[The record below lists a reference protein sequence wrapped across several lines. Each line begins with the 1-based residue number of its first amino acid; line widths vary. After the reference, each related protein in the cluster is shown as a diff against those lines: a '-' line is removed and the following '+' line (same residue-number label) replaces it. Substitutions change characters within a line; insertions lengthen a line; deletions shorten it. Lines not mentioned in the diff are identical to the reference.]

1 MSTSRTE
8 EKEQN
13 RFWNEFRIGVLAVA
27 ALALLFLGI
36 RFLQGV
42 LLLGN
47 TYTLV
52 ARFESAD
59 GITEGTPVT
68 VRGLSVG
75 TVGNVSLSDEGGV
88 RATLRIREDVQLREG
103 TTASIS
109 GVAAVDDVS
118 VSLQQTPGG
127 NPLSP
132 GDRISTT
139 EGGTLEQLRNRA
151 APIAQRVD
159 TVLAEASG
167 TFSEMQQVLGG
178 SGPEVRALLSNL
190 QTASSGV

>member
-1 MSTSRTE
+1 M
-8 EKEQN
+8 
-13 RFWNEFRIGVLAVA
+13 
-27 ALALLFLGI
+27 
-36 RFLQGV
+36 
-42 LLLGN
+42 
-47 TYTLV
+47 
-52 ARFESAD
+52 
-59 GITEGTPVT
+59 
-68 VRGLSVG
+68 RGLSVG
-75 TVGNVSLSDEGGV
+75 TVRDVSLSDEGGM

-151 APIAQRVD
+151 APIAQCVD

-178 SGPEVRALLSNL
+178 SGPEVWTLLSNL
-190 QTASSGV
+190 RSASAGV